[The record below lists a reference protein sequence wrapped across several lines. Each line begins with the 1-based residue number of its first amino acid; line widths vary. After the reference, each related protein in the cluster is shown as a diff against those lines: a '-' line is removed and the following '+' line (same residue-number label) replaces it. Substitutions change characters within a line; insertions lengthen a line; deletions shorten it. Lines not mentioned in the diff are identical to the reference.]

1 MKLHNTFRPKK
12 CKVCKDVFTPVQS
25 LQSVCGYKCAISHAK
40 EVKAKQQ
47 RAKDKKT
54 REGLKTLTDWQKDL
68 EAEINKIARL
78 IDKGSGCISC
88 GGHTTPAGGHY
99 ASVKANG
106 SIRFNLDNI
115 HLQDFNC
122 NNWKSANIINYDL
135 GLIERYGK
143 EYWEYVKFELPKKYP
158 ILKLKAFEYKPIIAE
173 ARKIVRELEKLDLQY
188 SAKVRLELRKKYK
201 ERLGIYT

>member
-1 MKLHNTFRPKK
+1 MRCKHCKTKFVPKK
-12 CKVCKDVFTPVQS
+12 F
-25 LQSVCGYKCAISHAK
+25 LQKYCLETDDCITAFLSHAK

-143 EYWEYVKFELPKKYP
+143 EYWEYVKFELPQRYP
-158 ILKLKAFEYKPIIAE
+158 ILKLKLFEYKPIIAE

-188 SAKVRLELRKKYK
+188 PPKIRLELRKKYN
-201 ERLGIYT
+201 ERLGMYL

>member
-1 MKLHNTFRPKK
+1 MRCKNCKTKFEPKK
-12 CKVCKDVFTPVQS
+12 F
-25 LQSVCGYKCAISHAK
+25 LQKYCLKTDDCITAFLSYAK

-54 REGLKTLTDWQKDL
+54 RESLKTLSEWQKDL
-68 EAEINKIARL
+68 EQEINKIARL

-115 HLQDFNC
+115 HLQDFSC

-143 EYWEYVKFELPKKYP
+143 EYWEYVKFELPQKYP
-158 ILKLKAFEYKPIIAE
+158 ILKLKAFEYKSIIAE

-188 SAKVRLELRKKYK
+188 TPKIRLELRKKYN
-201 ERLGIYT
+201 ERLGMYL

>member
-1 MKLHNTFRPKK
+1 MKPKK

-54 REGLKTLTDWQKDL
+54 REGLKTLTNWQKDL
-68 EAEINKIARL
+68 ETEINKIARL

-99 ASVKANG
+99 VSVKANG

-188 SAKVRLELRKKYK
+188 SAKVRIELRKKYN